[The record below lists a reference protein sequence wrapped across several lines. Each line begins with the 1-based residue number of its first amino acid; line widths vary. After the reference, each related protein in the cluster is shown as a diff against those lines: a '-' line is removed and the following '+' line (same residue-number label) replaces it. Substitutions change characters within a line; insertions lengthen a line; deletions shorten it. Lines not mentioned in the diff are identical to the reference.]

1 MPIWR
6 DPTTRRWLTLALFK
20 ETTDWGKNDYVVY
33 TLKDQDDPSGLKSL
47 KRLYLEMEDLTELEF
62 SKKYLGGWTHWK
74 RILSSKELSPYIA
87 LWREE
92 LEIKL
97 MAKGLKVIKEALYDD
112 TSKMSDRMF
121 AAKFYANRDWEKAL
135 KKQELNNPGKKR
147 PKKNELVEKINN
159 LADEDFDRLFEQE
172 PDPKVAN

>member
-1 MPIWR
+1 M
-6 DPTTRRWLTLALFK
+6 F
-20 ETTDWGKNDYVVY
+20 

-47 KRLYLEMEDLTELEF
+47 KRLYLEMEDLTELDF
-62 SKKYLGGWTHWK
+62 ANKYLGGWTHWK
-74 RILSSKELSPYIA
+74 RLLSSKEINVHIA
-87 LWREE
+87 QWREE

-121 AAKFYANRDWEKAL
+121 AAKYYANREWEKSI
-135 KKQELNNPGKKR
+135 KKQEAKTTVRGPGR
-147 PKKNELVEKINN
+147 PKKQELVEKINN